1 MDKESKLREKKRF
14 ILEALK
20 RRLAGNVYSR
30 VTVQDVA
37 DEAGYS
43 KGGILHYFPS
53 KEDMYLELMREIFRE
68 IEADHARVLREN
80 FNSSER
86 ASISAL
92 YGVERFVL
100 DRSTIRILINL
111 IMYGYEDEKIMKP
124 IRDFVRAHHS
134 LYTELIAQTRPMTP
148 SRRGTDFDPQ
158 FIGRIA
164 QVIVLCA
171 GLLESIDPIDLDT
184 TKLILY
190 VMALLRG

>member
-1 MDKESKLREKKRF
+1 MQEKKRL

-20 RRLAGNVYSR
+20 RRLASNVYSR

-53 KEDMYLELMREIFRE
+53 KEDMYLELMREIFRD

-86 ASISAL
+86 AGISAL
-92 YGVERFVL
+92 YSVERFVL

-124 IRDFVRAHHS
+124 IANS
-134 LYTELIAQTRPMTP
+134 
-148 SRRGTDFDPQ
+148 
-158 FIGRIA
+158 
-164 QVIVLCA
+164 CA
-171 GLLESIDPIDLDT
+171 PI
-184 TKLILY
+184 IP
-190 VMALLRG
+190 LRGAHRPDAHDEPLTQGDRLRSGVHRQDRAGQRAVCGTSRGN